1 MTKTATVRL
10 TESVRTTAVFLYALS
25 RETLNKIVCGRAAD
39 LLLPCCGLKNGKYC
53 AAVASTSWLTDAA
66 YPLRVHTVFPHFPNL
81 AWKQN
86 LSLPALADF
95 IRASLG

>member
-25 RETLNKIVCGRAAD
+25 RETLNKIVRGRAAD

-53 AAVASTSWLTDAA
+53 AAVASTSWLTGAA
-66 YPLRVHTVFPHFPNL
+66 CLRVHTVFPHFPNL